1 MGEMACLAF
10 GTEFPVINSNSSLQ
24 IHTEWVMS
32 GGCFCQLC
40 GVQSTL
46 VDL

>member
-10 GTEFPVINSNSSLQ
+10 GTEFTVINNDSYLQ
-24 IHTEWVMS
+24 INTKQVML
-32 GGCFCQLC
+32 GVCFCQLC
-40 GVQSTL
+40 GFRVH